1 MSLISLDFLG
11 NVFNCRATCAKRR
24 GCSQGLSV
32 SKSMLKPIN
41 RLNDRLIN
49 QIVALSLYSLR
60 NKTYYRKISNSIGAE
75 LIIFL
80 FDIPRLKSYL

>member
-11 NVFNCRATCAKRR
+11 NVFNRRATCTKWL

-41 RLNDRLIN
+41 RFNDRLIN
-49 QIVALSLYSLR
+49 QIVALILYSLR
-60 NKTYYRKISNSIGAE
+60 NKISYRKISNSIGAE
-75 LIIFL
+75 LIVFL
-80 FDIPRLKSYL
+80 FNIPRLKSYL